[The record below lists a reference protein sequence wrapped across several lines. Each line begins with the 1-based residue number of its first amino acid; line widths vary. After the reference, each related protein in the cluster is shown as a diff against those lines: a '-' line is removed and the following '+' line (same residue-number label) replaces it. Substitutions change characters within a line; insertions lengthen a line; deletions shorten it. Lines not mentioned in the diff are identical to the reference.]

1 MERDQN
7 RVRGEIRSGCSRT
20 CHKNPHQQK
29 KNATF
34 NFFFWISILPRNK
47 RRNTNERERKKE
59 KILRLERF
67 IETFLPLSLSSLP
80 SRPFG
85 SKMNV
90 LNNNNRTGEFEKGDK
105 LTHATEREWGERE
118 RNESK
123 WRANKHISYYHKAL
137 VTVVVSLR
145 STFRHGMEEIDAKTF
160 LLYKTQWCRHRQRKK
175 QKRDP
180 HKRTSKSICFM
191 FFFSFLN

>member
-34 NFFFWISILPRNK
+34 NFFSEFFFLLFYRE
-47 RRNTNERERKKE
+47 TNEEIQTRERERKK

-160 LLYKTQWCRHRQRKK
+160 LLYKTQ
-175 QKRDP
+175 
-180 HKRTSKSICFM
+180 
-191 FFFSFLN
+191 

>member
-1 MERDQN
+1 
-7 RVRGEIRSGCSRT
+7 
-20 CHKNPHQQK
+20 
-29 KNATF
+29 
-34 NFFFWISILPRNK
+34 
-47 RRNTNERERKKE
+47 
-59 KILRLERF
+59 
-67 IETFLPLSLSSLP
+67 
-80 SRPFG
+80 
-85 SKMNV
+85 MNV

-160 LLYKTQWCRHRQRKK
+160 LLYKTQ
-175 QKRDP
+175 
-180 HKRTSKSICFM
+180 
-191 FFFSFLN
+191 